1 VRAPSRPQL
10 PRRPRLNPLTRLRN
24 ASFWLPFVVAAIG
37 IASSLATWQVNQT
50 LPRDRR
56 AQNALR
62 QIALDTGELQ
72 ALESRFLT
80 AGKAEASDT
89 LVSDLLLNDM
99 TTQTHALA
107 GLDRAP
113 DTVVAVQALMDA
125 FRQLSPA
132 TGALDWHHLNL
143 VHQST
148 YLPARLRL
156 LRIARGADREASRR
170 LDVAEKEVEAG
181 MIFSAFVAVLLI
193 ATLGARVKRVRTR
206 ETQLAQRAE
215 RELSERD
222 NLLVDSQKKLKAAER
237 GYRDLVERLPGMT
250 YISDPLVV
258 QPTYISPQAM
268 TLLGRPAEE
277 FVTRPQSI
285 IDVTHPDDRVGV
297 QKAMASIRR
306 KGGEHVQQF
315 RVVHPDGRVAWVE
328 DHAKV
333 VNGADGHALE
343 VQGYLTDVTLLKDA
357 ATKQAAALHTER
369 VANEK
374 LRELGVLK
382 DDFVALVSH
391 ELRTPLTSILGY
403 LDLLLENHSS
413 SLSAEGKG
421 FLDIVERN
429 SLRLERLV
437 NDLLFMAHLGS
448 GRLDLS
454 LEDTDLTALAREA
467 VDAATPRATARS
479 ITFDCVFENVPLIK
493 GDPGRLGQLLDNL
506 ISNAVKFTSPGSHVD
521 VRVVGEGDHVAI
533 EVADTGI
540 GISAEDQPQLF
551 EMFFRTSAATEQ
563 AIQGTG
569 LGLAISKA
577 IVEAHGGTIDLAS
590 EEHVGTTVRV
600 VLPVAAVVDSE

>member
-1 VRAPSRPQL
+1 VPPRPAFHL
-10 PRRPRLNPLTRLRN
+10 LARLRN
-24 ASFWLPFVVAAIG
+24 ASLWIPFAVAAVG
-37 IASSLATWQVNQT
+37 IASSLATWHVNQG
-50 LPRDRR
+50 LPQDRR
-56 AQNALR
+56 AQNALG

-72 ALESRFLT
+72 ALESRFVA

-89 LVSDLLLNDM
+89 LVSTLLLNDM
-99 TTQTHALA
+99 RTQTHALT
-107 GLDRAP
+107 GLDQAP
-113 DTVVAVQALMDA
+113 EVVVAVEALMDA

-132 TGALDWHHLNL
+132 AGALDWHHLKL

-156 LRIARGADREASRR
+156 MRIARGADREASDR
-170 LDVAEKEVEAG
+170 LNIGEKEVESG
-181 MIFSAFVAVLLI
+181 MIFSAFLAILLI
-193 ATLGARVKRVRTR
+193 VTLAARVKRVRAR
-206 ETQLAQRAE
+206 ETQVVRQAE

-222 NLLVDSQKKLKAAER
+222 YLLVDSQRKLKAAER

-258 QPTYISPQAM
+258 QPTYISPQAIA
-268 TLLGRPAEE
+268 LLGRPAGE
-277 FVTRPQSI
+277 FVARPQSI

-297 QKAMASIRR
+297 QKAMAAIRR
-306 KGGEHVQQF
+306 TGGEHVQQF
-315 RVVHPDGRVAWVE
+315 RVVHPDGRVAWLE

-333 VNGADGHALE
+333 VTGDDGVALQ
-343 VQGYLTDVTLLKDA
+343 VQGYLTDVTLLKEA
-357 ATKQAAALHTER
+357 ATKQEAALHAER
-369 VANEK
+369 AANEK
-374 LRELGVLK
+374 LRELGSLK

-391 ELRTPLTSILGY
+391 ELRTPLTSIRGY
-403 LDLLLENHSS
+403 LELLLQNHSS
-413 SLSAEGKG
+413 SLDVEGKG

-448 GRLDLS
+448 GRLELT
-454 LEDTDLTALAREA
+454 LQDTDLMALTREA
-467 VDAATPRATARS
+467 VDAATPRASARS
-479 ITFDCVFENVPLIK
+479 ITFECAFENVPLIR
-493 GDPGRLGQLLDNL
+493 GDPGRLGQLFDNL
-506 ISNAVKFTSPGSHVD
+506 ISNAVKFTAAGSHVD
-521 VRVVGEGDHVAI
+521 VRVSGEGDHVAI

-551 EMFFRTSAATEQ
+551 EMFFRTTAATEQ

-577 IVEAHGGTIDLAS
+577 IVEAHGGTIDLVS

-600 VLPVAAVVDSE
+600 VLPVSTDEISA

>member
-1 VRAPSRPQL
+1 MRATYRP
-10 PRRPRLNPLTRLRN
+10 PVPGRPRFSPLARLRN
-24 ASFWLPFVVAAIG
+24 ASFWLPFAVAAIAV
-37 IASSLATWQVNQT
+37 ASSLATWHVNQS
-50 LPRDRR
+50 LPKDRR

-62 QIALDTGELQ
+62 QITLDAGELQ
-72 ALESRFLT
+72 ALESRFLA

-89 LVSDLLLNDM
+89 LVSTLLLNDM

-107 GLDRAP
+107 ALGQAP
-113 DTVVAVQALMDA
+113 ATVVAVEALMDA
-125 FRQLSPA
+125 FRELSPA
-132 TGALDWHHLNL
+132 SGALDWHHLNL

-156 LRIARGADREASRR
+156 MRIARGANHEASRR

-206 ETQLAQRAE
+206 ETQVARQVE
-215 RELSERD
+215 RDLSERD
-222 NLLVDSQKKLKAAER
+222 DLLVDSQKRLKAAER

-258 QPTYISPQAM
+258 QPSYISPQAIA
-268 TLLGRPAEE
+268 LLGRPAGE
-277 FVTRPQSI
+277 FVARPQSI

-297 QKAMASIRR
+297 QKAMAAIRR
-306 KGGEHVQQF
+306 TGGEHVQQF
-315 RVVHPDGRVAWVE
+315 RVVHPDGRVVWVE

-333 VNGADGHALE
+333 VNGDDGVALQ
-343 VQGYLTDVTLLKDA
+343 VQGYLTDVTLLKEA
-357 ATKQAAALHTER
+357 ATKQEAALHAEQA
-369 VANEK
+369 ANEK
-374 LRELGVLK
+374 LRELGSLK

-391 ELRTPLTSILGY
+391 ELRTPLTSIRGY
-403 LDLLLENHSS
+403 LELLLQNHAS
-413 SLSAEGKG
+413 SLDDEGKG

-448 GRLDLS
+448 GRLELT
-454 LEDTDLTALAREA
+454 LQDTDLTALAREA
-467 VDAATPRATARS
+467 VDAATPRASARS
-479 ITFDCVFENVPLIK
+479 ITFECAFEKVPLIR
-493 GDPGRLGQLLDNL
+493 GDPGRLGQLFDNL
-506 ISNAVKFTSPGSHVD
+506 ISNAVKFTAVGSHVD
-521 VRVVGEGDHVAI
+521 VRVSGEGDHVAI
-533 EVADTGI
+533 EVADAGI

-551 EMFFRTSAATEQ
+551 EMFFRTAAATDQ

-577 IVEAHGGTIDLAS
+577 IVEAHAGTIDLVS

-600 VLPVAAVVDSE
+600 VLPVAANEGSA

>member
-1 VRAPSRPQL
+1 VRTPYRPHF
-10 PRRPRLNPLTRLRN
+10 PRGKGLHPLARLRN
-24 ASFWLPFVVAAIG
+24 ASFWVPFAVAAVG
-37 IASSLATWQVNQT
+37 IASSLVTWHVNQT

-62 QIALDTGELQ
+62 QIALDAGELQ
-72 ALESRFLT
+72 ALESRFLK

-89 LVSDLLLNDM
+89 LVSNLLLNDM
-99 TTQTHALA
+99 ATQTQALS

-113 DTVVAVQALMDA
+113 DAVVAVQALMDA
-125 FRQLSPA
+125 FRELSPA

-148 YLPARLRL
+148 YLPARVRL
-156 LRIARGADREASRR
+156 LRIARGANHEASRR

-193 ATLGARVKRVRTR
+193 ATLATRVKRVHAR
-206 ETQLAQRAE
+206 ETQVARQAE
-215 RELSERD
+215 RDLSERD
-222 NLLVDSQKKLKAAER
+222 DLLVDSQKKLKAAER

-250 YISDPLVV
+250 YISDPFVV
-258 QPTYISPQAM
+258 KPSYISPQAIA
-268 TLLGRPAEE
+268 LLGRPAAE
-277 FVTRPQSI
+277 FVARPQSI
-285 IDVTHPDDRVGV
+285 IDVMHPDDRAGV
-297 QKAMASIRR
+297 QTAMAAIRR
-306 KGGEHVQQF
+306 TGGEHVQQF

-333 VNGADGHALE
+333 VAGDEGDALQ
-343 VQGYLTDVTLLKDA
+343 VQGYLTDVTLLKE
-357 ATKQAAALHTER
+357 AAAKQEAALDAER
-369 VANEK
+369 AANEK
-374 LRELGVLK
+374 LRELGALK

-391 ELRTPLTSILGY
+391 ELRTPLTSIRGY
-403 LDLLLENHSS
+403 LELLLQNHSS
-413 SLSAEGKG
+413 SLNVEGKG

-448 GRLDLS
+448 GRLELT
-454 LEDTDLTALAREA
+454 LEETDLAALVREA
-467 VDAATPRATARS
+467 VDAATPRASARS
-479 ITFDCVFENVPLIK
+479 ITFECVFEDVPLIR
-493 GDPGRLGQLLDNL
+493 GDPGRLGQLFDNL
-506 ISNAVKFTSPGSHVD
+506 ISNAVKFTAAGSHVD
-521 VRVVGEGDHVAI
+521 VRVVGEGEHVAI

-551 EMFFRTSAATEQ
+551 EMFFRTAAATEQ

-577 IVEAHGGTIDLAS
+577 IVQAHGGTIDLVS

-600 VLPVAAVVDSE
+600 VLPVAAEAGSA